1 MLFPWVV
8 YWFLGVFHA
17 TFTPWRQRDGGHQK
31 MSNLRKAGKDQKT
44 WVMKINDGLSKS
56 VLEKYP
62 QKNKKKQCECTKLS
76 LKNRNFLKQI
86 LEHTNKDR
94 TKTIKH
100 PLTPLV
106 YRSRS
111 QRSVCHSIQL
121 QVKFHHRTLMRSFV
135 LPTVSYLQ
143 FSRIEWLNRKWGVM
157 WHVNVSIAFKRVVFE
172 HLFVFGRSF
181 LVEHFIARSCWK
193 I

>member
-1 MLFPWVV
+1 
-8 YWFLGVFHA
+8 
-17 TFTPWRQRDGGHQK
+17 

-100 PLTPLV
+100 PSDSACLEKPVTEVSLSLHSTPGEVPSSDIDALF
-106 YRSRS
+106 
-111 QRSVCHSIQL
+111 CTAHC
-121 QVKFHHRTLMRSFV
+121 F
-135 LPTVSYLQ
+135 LPT
-143 FSRIEWLNRKWGVM
+143 IEKD
-157 WHVNVSIAFKRVVFE
+157 
-172 HLFVFGRSF
+172 
-181 LVEHFIARSCWK
+181 
-193 I
+193 